1 MPTGG
6 VTTEKENLKSW
17 FDAGAVCVGMGS
29 QLITNEILVNQDVA
43 LLEDIVR
50 KTLATIKEVRQK

>member
-6 VTTEKENLKSW
+6 VEPTEPSLKGW

-29 QLITNEILVNQDVA
+29 NMITKELLRAADYAGIGAGIGRTMELI
-43 LLEDIVR
+43 R
-50 KTLATIKEVRQK
+50 KIRAK